1 MLKRAIG
8 AAILAVLLLGL
19 LVYSQ
24 QRHQP
29 LKVSGFIEAYEIRV
43 GSRVGG
49 RVKAVH
55 VQEGDVVSVGTSLLE
70 LEPYDLRE
78 QVAQARGILAQ
89 RQAELDKLK
98 RGYRPEEVLQAD
110 ERRKQ
115 LAANLKKLQNGPR
128 TQEIQSAEARR
139 DQADAELLLATEAQR
154 RAESLRQKSAI
165 TQEEMDQVVSQ
176 LKVAR
181 STREARAADLD
192 LLQAGTRPE
201 ELEEAAARLKEAEL
215 AWQLQKAGYRDED
228 VAEAQAAVD
237 SAQAALAALERQVA
251 ELVIHSAVDGPV
263 EAIELRPGDLV
274 GANTP
279 AISLLDARELWVR
292 AYVPE
297 NKLGIRVDQVVKVSV
312 DSYPGRTFKAR
323 IRFVAR
329 QAEFTPGNVQTP
341 EERSKQ
347 VFRIKVYL
355 EEGLKDLRPGMTADV
370 WLDSEAGS
378 P

>member
-139 DQADAELLLATEAQR
+139 DQTDAELLLATEAQR

-251 ELVIHSAVDGPV
+251 ELVIHSPVDGPV